1 MTLDDDLTVQ
11 QIDTLENGVLLD
23 EKMTLPCSIKHL
35 KGTRYTITLMEGRF
49 HQIKRMI
56 AIVSRDVIKLHRISI
71 GPLTLD
77 KALAEGEYRALSKEE
92 VKKLFE
98 TTKTLM

>member
-1 MTLDDDLTVQ
+1 
-11 QIDTLENGVLLD
+11 
-23 EKMTLPCSIKHL
+23 
-35 KGTRYTITLMEGRF
+35 MEGRF